1 MPRLSRSN
9 MPHSPVASS
18 RISVSVGDV
27 AAGANRSTPSACIQ
41 PTAKAHAPDDKG
53 SGAIP
58 PVARGGGS
66 EKSVK
71 AQVAADMLTD
81 VLRRLAKTDPSLA
94 PLAGVLG
101 KSHPDLKSK
110 AWSGSRGS
118 NVGVNGDEDDDEDD
132 APLDAKV
139 AELEKLIIDLQ
150 NN

>member
-1 MPRLSRSN
+1 MT
-9 MPHSPVASS
+9 HSSVTASHIPVD
-18 RISVSVGDV
+18 VGDV
-27 AAGANRSTPSACIQ
+27 AAAASRSSPSARVQAI
-41 PTAKAHAPDDKG
+41 AKVHVQNGKG
-53 SGAIP
+53 SVVSGS
-58 PVARGGGS
+58 GS

-110 AWSGSRGS
+110 AWPGPHGS
-118 NVGVNGDEDDDEDD
+118 NVNVNGDGDDDDD